1 MDIVLVLFLE
11 QKLTPYLEFKFMR
24 VLLLLLLL
32 LAQRD
37 YGVLCPRTAEGIP
50 SISI

>member
-32 LAQRD
+32 AQRD

>member
-11 QKLTPYLEFKFMR
+11 QKLTPYLEFKFMK
-24 VLLLLLLL
+24 VLLLLL